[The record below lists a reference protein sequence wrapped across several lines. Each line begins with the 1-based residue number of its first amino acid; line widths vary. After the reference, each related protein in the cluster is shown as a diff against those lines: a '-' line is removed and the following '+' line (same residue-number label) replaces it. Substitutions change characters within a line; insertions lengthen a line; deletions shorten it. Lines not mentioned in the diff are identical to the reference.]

1 MPLLLPPEGAMDVL
15 PASVRTTPSALTVM
29 VHIPSDAVAVS
40 PLTATVVLV
49 TQLPLSSLGEQPFSS
64 TSTYWPV
71 TSSSADLT
79 FLKVFAVASAAS
91 TAVGSSD
98 SSMISASR
106 TDRSRLLCPLI
117 FKYDPSCSFCT
128 AVCPRSGQAG
138 PFFHHKAT
146 MKNPKPLFCKACVKY
161 AETEKAACP
170 NCVGRRP
177 CTTAARNAT

>member
-1 MPLLLPPEGAMDVL
+1 MTSFAFG
-15 PASVRTTPSALTVM
+15 
-29 VHIPSDAVAVS
+29 VA
-40 PLTATVVLV
+40 A
-49 TQLPLSSLGEQPFSS
+49 
-64 TSTYWPV
+64 
-71 TSSSADLT
+71 
-79 FLKVFAVASAAS
+79 K

-98 SSMISASR
+98 SSMTSASR

-117 FKYDPSCSFCT
+117 FKYDPSFSFCT

-146 MKNPKPLFCKACVKY
+146 MKNPKPLFCKTCVKY

-177 CTTAARNAT
+177 CTTAARNATWNSVDQDSRL